1 MPGNGAMLSLKLNQ
15 QKIIGFKINE
25 VFTENLFT
33 ERESPGAL
41 LRHYSW
47 PISSITKFNFKE

>member
-1 MPGNGAMLSLKLNQ
+1 MLSLKLNQ